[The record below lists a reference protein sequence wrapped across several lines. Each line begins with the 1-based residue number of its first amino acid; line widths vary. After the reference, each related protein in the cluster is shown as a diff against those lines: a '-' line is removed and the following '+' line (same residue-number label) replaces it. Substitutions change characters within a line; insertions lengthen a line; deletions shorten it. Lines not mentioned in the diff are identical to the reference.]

1 MLFENRKAAGG
12 KLASALKGYLRD
24 PQAVV
29 IGLARGGVVVAAQ
42 LANELNLPYDLV
54 VVRKV
59 GAPDNPELGLG
70 AVSVEGEGVFNDELI
85 ALLGISQEFL
95 LKEIERERELV
106 QAQKVL
112 YAEGSPE
119 LPLEGKTVIL
129 VDDGIATGA
138 SMKVAIE
145 SLRMQ
150 LPEKI
155 VMAVPVAP
163 KEALDAFAL
172 LVDEVVCLAT
182 PSPFGAL
189 GAFYIHF
196 DRVTDEEFKGLLQS
210 RSTLPGLLG

>member
-1 MLFENRKAAGG
+1 M
-12 KLASALKGYLRD
+12 
-24 PQAVV
+24 
-29 IGLARGGVVVAAQ
+29 VAAQ

-59 GAPDNPELGLG
+59 SAPDNPELGLG

-189 GAFYIHF
+189 GAFYRHF

-210 RSTLPGLLG
+210 RSTLPSLLG